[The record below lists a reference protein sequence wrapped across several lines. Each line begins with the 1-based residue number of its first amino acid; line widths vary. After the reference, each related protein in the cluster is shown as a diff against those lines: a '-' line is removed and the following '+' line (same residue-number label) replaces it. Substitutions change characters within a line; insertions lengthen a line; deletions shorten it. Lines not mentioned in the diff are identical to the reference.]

1 MYYLVIFDLGFDFYA
16 LDYESIL
23 QIWDVFLLVVLL
35 LLLTGNLNKI
45 KKHYLI
51 FAISVSEGAPNMKH
65 FIRTPSYCDFKFS

>member
-23 QIWDVFLLVVLL
+23 QIWDIFLLVVLL

-45 KKHYLI
+45 KNI
-51 FAISVSEGAPNMKH
+51 ISSL
-65 FIRTPSYCDFKFS
+65 PSQFLRVLPT